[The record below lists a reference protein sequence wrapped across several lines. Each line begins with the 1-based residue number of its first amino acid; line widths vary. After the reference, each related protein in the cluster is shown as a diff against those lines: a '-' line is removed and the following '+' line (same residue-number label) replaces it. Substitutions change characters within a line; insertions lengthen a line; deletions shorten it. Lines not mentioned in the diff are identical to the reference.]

1 MADCVLPLVRYN
13 VCEIEREKKI
23 QKQRQVSK
31 MELSQVSEFMTTDE
45 ITEALADI
53 TNYASIVSEAIDNR
67 LNELD
72 YSESTYEDGTDAEI
86 ENLLDMRNT
95 LDTICG
101 V

>member
-1 MADCVLPLVRYN
+1 
-13 VCEIEREKKI
+13 
-23 QKQRQVSK
+23 

-45 ITEALADI
+45 MTEALADI
-53 TNYASIVSEAIDNR
+53 TNSASIVSEAIDNR